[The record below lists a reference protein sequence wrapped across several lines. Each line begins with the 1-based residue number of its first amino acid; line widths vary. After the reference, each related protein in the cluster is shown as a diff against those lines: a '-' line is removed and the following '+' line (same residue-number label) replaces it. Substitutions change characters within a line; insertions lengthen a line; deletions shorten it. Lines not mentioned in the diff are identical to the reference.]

1 MLYKNKRRLIF
12 VLLIISLI
20 ILYLFKN
27 YSLLLRIGTFIL
39 WIIVLY
45 AFDHAFR
52 LHFPPRH
59 YIYFI
64 IILTFGILL
73 SPLYSIYE
81 IYDKILHLA
90 MPIFGCIIVFF
101 VLGKSK
107 LEFKWKLIIT
117 MTVIITAITMLEV
130 GEYLFDMVW
139 DLKLQGVY
147 IRDAT
152 GLDKYILVL
161 GKNDDTMIDMIMG
174 IAGTLIFIAVKT
186 VGYFY
191 RKNPKKEIR
200 H

>member
-1 MLYKNKRRLIF
+1 
-12 VLLIISLI
+12 
-20 ILYLFKN
+20 
-27 YSLLLRIGTFIL
+27 
-39 WIIVLY
+39 
-45 AFDHAFR
+45 
-52 LHFPPRH
+52 
-59 YIYFI
+59 
-64 IILTFGILL
+64 
-73 SPLYSIYE
+73 
-81 IYDKILHLA
+81 